1 MKAWLF
7 VNFLGACLLLANV
20 SISTAEQRNIRSL
33 ERKCKYLKF
42 MIFVWTESV
51 LFIAKSS
58 VAELTC

>member
-20 SISTAEQRNIRSL
+20 SISTAEQRKHTL

-51 LFIAKSS
+51 LFILKSS

>member
-1 MKAWLF
+1 M
-7 VNFLGACLLLANV
+7 LLANV
-20 SISTAEQRNIRSL
+20 SISTAEQRKHTL

-51 LFIAKSS
+51 LFILKSS

>member
-20 SISTAEQRNIRSL
+20 SISTAEQRNIRSV

-51 LFIAKSS
+51 LFI
-58 VAELTC
+58 L